1 MWGFCLCNYELQ
13 LIQLYPINATAW
25 IYIVVAWVSL
35 YFGAATMLL
44 LSPPGRR
51 VVGPAVVVDL
61 GLLKKMIMWSSVI
74 GALGLVSQLIAV
86 AREFGNPFVAVIVDA
101 GEAYGGRSSGEVS
114 VVGY

>member
-1 MWGFCLCNYELQ
+1 MQANWPMIGLLAFMTGIAVYVSRVMFKRWFNPLSIYSVMWGFCLCNYELQ

-61 GLLKKMIMWSSVI
+61 GLLKKMIIWSSVI
-74 GALGLVSQLIAV
+74 VALGLV
-86 AREFGNPFVAVIVDA
+86 
-101 GEAYGGRSSGEVS
+101 
-114 VVGY
+114 